1 MRWGF
6 LAGAEPRKREGTEL
20 LVPVSHRPW
29 GTEFGDSAYLDFSLP
44 PHFFPE
50 TLDHGLQDLGA
61 GSPTVSFP
69 FRPQE
74 GPSEFVL
81 TWELPYP

>member
-6 LAGAEPRKREGTEL
+6 LAGAEPWKREGTEL

-50 TLDHGLQDLGA
+50 TLDHGLQDLGL
-61 GSPTVSFP
+61 
-69 FRPQE
+69 
-74 GPSEFVL
+74 GPRLSLFLSVL
-81 TWELPYP
+81 RKGPVNLC